1 MSYMYLIILKKTRH
15 AYKSKYNKEF
25 ENQIT
30 LLMITDGEKW
40 NYRAVKKLSALLRG
54 IISKH
59 NGGFY
64 CLDCFHSYSAKNKLK
79 KHYNACKNHD
89 YYYAEMPKEEN
100 KILR

>member
-64 CLDCFHSYSAKNKLK
+64 CLDCFHSYSTINLK
-79 KHYNACKNHD
+79 SIIMHVKIMIIIMQKC
-89 YYYAEMPKEEN
+89 PKK
-100 KILR
+100 KIKY